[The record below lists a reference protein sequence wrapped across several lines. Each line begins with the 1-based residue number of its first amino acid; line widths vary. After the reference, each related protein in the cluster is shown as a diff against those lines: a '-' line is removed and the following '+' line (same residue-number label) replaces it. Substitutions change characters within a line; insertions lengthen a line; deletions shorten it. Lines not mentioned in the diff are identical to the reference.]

1 MLDPDKGVVIACDL
15 CNGAPKCIEFCPE
28 EALSLVSDDKY
39 FNKALYSTIEKLPKE
54 IEKIYSVIKSGRWE
68 SIFTEAEER
77 NRRFEE
83 KLKAL
88 KIKEK
93 SRLK

>member
-15 CNGAPKCIEFCPE
+15 CNGTPKCIEYCPE
-28 EALSLVSDDKY
+28 EALSLVSDDKC
-39 FNKALYSTIEKLPKE
+39 FNEALYSTIENLPKE
-54 IEKIYSVIKSGRWE
+54 IERMSSIIKSGRWE

-77 NRRFEE
+77 NRRLEE

-88 KIKEK
+88 KIKGK
-93 SRLK
+93 PRPK